1 MKSLDIEI
9 EINGLDDMVKAIET
23 MPQAASVSVIR
34 AIHREA
40 AKPILKEVRKNSPTE
55 EIARGVKL
63 KTSRRDK
70 TKIRVALTHPLSHIF
85 NWGTVRRETSKGY
98 NRGRMGKVRE
108 YIERSAKMAERDA
121 LTVLDGSYVEMFD
134 KHLKK
139 YIKRLIKRV
148 TK

>member
-1 MKSLDIEI
+1 MAIKGITLT
-9 EINGLDDMVKAIET
+9 GLDDMVKAIENL
-23 MPQAASVSVIR
+23 PDAANVSVIR
-34 AIHREA
+34 SIHREA

-85 NWGTVRRETSKGY
+85 NWGTVRRATSKGY

-108 YIERSAKMAERDA
+108 YIERSAKMAESDA
-121 LTVLDGSYVEMFD
+121 LRVLDDNYLTLFD

-139 YIKRLIKRV
+139 YIRRLRKRA
-148 TK
+148 

>member
-1 MKSLDIEI
+1 MARIKGITI
-9 EINGLDDMVKAIET
+9 TGLDAMVTAIQNLPDAT
-23 MPQAASVSVIR
+23 NVSVIR

-40 AKPILKEVRKNSPTE
+40 AKPILKEVRSNSPTE

-85 NWGTVRRETSKGY
+85 NWGTQKRATSQGY

-108 YIERSAKMAERDA
+108 YIERSAKTAERDA
-121 LTVLDGSYVEMFD
+121 LKVLEDNYVNLFD

-139 YIKRLIKRV
+139 YIKRLRV
-148 TK
+148 RAAK

>member
-1 MKSLDIEI
+1 MAIKGITLT
-9 EINGLDDMVKAIET
+9 GLDDMVKAIENL
-23 MPQAASVSVIR
+23 PDAANVSVIR

-55 EIARGVKL
+55 EIAKGVKL

-85 NWGTVRRETSKGY
+85 NWGTVRRSTSKGY

-108 YIERSAKMAERDA
+108 YIERSAKMAENDA
-121 LTVLDGSYVEMFD
+121 LRVLDDNYLNLFD

-139 YIKRLIKRV
+139 YIRRLRKRV
-148 TK
+148 